1 MKSLL
6 HGVATLVVVASTA
19 LCLLVQVAHVDDA
32 LSSVSSDRDVPGQ
45 R

>member
-1 MKSLL
+1 MKSVL
-6 HGVATLVVVASTA
+6 HGIATLVLVAVSA
-19 LCLLVQVAHVDDA
+19 FCLLVQVAHVDDA